1 MHHKLFYTKYQNLLQ
16 RSNQFIYY
24 LKSLKVFS
32 YKIDSGKIK
41 GR

>member
-1 MHHKLFYTKYQNLLQ
+1 MFYTKYQNLLQ

-32 YKIDSGKIK
+32 YKIDPGKIK